1 MLLVARVLR
10 DVNHE
15 YRDTA
20 CLQDVMADA
29 PEQK

>member
-1 MLLVARVLR
+1 LLLVGRVLK

-15 YRDTA
+15 YRDRA

-29 PEQK
+29 AEQK